1 MEVLVRRSS
10 SKIASVDESGGLSS
24 PSTGSGSGGLGVDG
38 CVGIGCGTRAE
49 PVGNVLSKSGSMIA
63 GADGLPE
70 GIGDGDVVV
79 DDACFAR
86 GCA

>member
-10 SKIASVDESGGLSS
+10 SEIASVEESGGLSS
-24 PSTGSGSGGLGVDG
+24 PSTGSGSGGMEVDG
-38 CVGIGCGTRAE
+38 LVGIGCDTRAE
-49 PVGNVLSKSGSMIA
+49 PVGNVSLKSGLMIA

-70 GIGDGDVVV
+70 GVGDGDVVV
-79 DDACFAR
+79 DDAWFAR

>member
-1 MEVLVRRSS
+1 M
-10 SKIASVDESGGLSS
+10 
-24 PSTGSGSGGLGVDG
+24 
-38 CVGIGCGTRAE
+38 GIGCGTRAE

-70 GIGDGDVVV
+70 GVGDGDVVV
-79 DDACFAR
+79 DDARFAR